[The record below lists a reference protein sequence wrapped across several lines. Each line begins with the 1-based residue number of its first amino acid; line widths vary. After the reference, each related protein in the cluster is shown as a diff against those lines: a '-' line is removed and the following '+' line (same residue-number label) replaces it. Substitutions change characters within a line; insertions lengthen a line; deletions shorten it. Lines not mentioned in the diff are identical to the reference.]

1 MKNKKVLIVCILAIV
16 IVAICIAIGVKVSS
30 SNKYATA
37 MELIEEYKG
46 DFDSNDELD
55 SKQAVYDSF
64 VGDSTLSDYYGS
76 NDSFDESYD
85 STKEYFEG
93 EIEKIEAEIATA
105 EAEIEQVQDDET
117 DVQESLETE
126 TGDSENTGSEDV
138 QTSDK
143 ENASSDTS
151 SSNTNNESAVTS
163 NETTSNEQQTSNN
176 TESVINSSSSSSSS
190 SVKKLTGTGY
200 RPDLGQLITWY
211 APDIVNQYNAKGYA
225 VEWDYTDMFTIN
237 GKYTMSWSVMSGGD
251 CIACY
256 EADENGNIVWD
267 WMTQGDAPL
276 VQN

>member
-1 MKNKKVLIVCILAIV
+1 MKNKKFLIVCILAIV
-16 IVAICIAIGVKVSS
+16 IVAIGIAIGVNVSA

-64 VGDSTLSDYYGS
+64 VGDSTLNSYYGN
-76 NDSFDESYD
+76 NDSFDKNYD

-93 EIEKIEAEIATA
+93 EIKKL
-105 EAEIEQVQDDET
+105 EAEIEQAREDEA

-126 TGDSENTGSEDV
+126 TDDSENTESEDI
-138 QTSDK
+138 QASDE

-151 SSNTNNESAVTS
+151 SSDTKNENTTSS
-163 NETTSNEQQTSNN
+163 NENTSNEQQASNN
-176 TESVINSSSSSSSS
+176 TESTTDGSSNSSSSSI
-190 SVKKLTGTGY
+190 KKLTATGY

-211 APDIVNQYNAKGYA
+211 APDVVNQYNAKGYA

-237 GKYTMSWSVMSGGD
+237 GQYFMDWSVMSGD
-251 CIACY
+251 NCIACY
-256 EADENGNIVWD
+256 SADENGNIIWD
-267 WMTQGDAPL
+267 WKTQGEAPL

>member
-85 STKEYFEG
+85 SAKEYFEG
-93 EIEKIEAEIATA
+93 EIEKIEAEIAAT
-105 EAEIEQVQDDET
+105 EAEIEQAQANEA
-117 DVQESLETE
+117 DVQASRETE
-126 TGDSENTGSEDV
+126 TDDSENTRSEDV

-151 SSNTNNESAVTS
+151 SSDIKNESTTS
-163 NETTSNEQQTSNN
+163 SNATVSNEQQSSNN
-176 TESVINSSSSSSSS
+176 TESTANNSSSNSSSS
-190 SVKKLTGTGY
+190 VEKLTATGY
-200 RPDLGQLITWY
+200 RPDLGQLVTFY
-211 APDIVNQYNAKGYA
+211 APDEINKLHAQGYA
-225 VEWDYTDMFTIN
+225 VEWNYLGGTFTVN
-237 GKYTMSWSVMSGGD
+237 GEYIMEWYVPSKNYDLLANS
-251 CIACY
+251 
-256 EADENGNIVWD
+256 NGNIIWN
-267 WMTQGDAPL
+267 
-276 VQN
+276 VQTMGEDIPWVQY